1 MSEAI
6 KSGEKVE
13 FVALDKKELQSMLT
27 EAALKGASMA
37 CENMEK
43 RHMEK
48 LKKEKDRRI
57 HNTDLLLKQY
67 KTLRSGCKNA
77 VYKKTGKVKVDD
89 MIGEIMELDDDSVIV
104 ESIKRSA
111 ERTEIMLSHI
121 DKMLEVFRIYCS
133 KYGEKE
139 RREYK
144 VIKALYISKQSQ
156 TIKELA
162 KEYKVSEVTI
172 YADLKSA
179 KEKLSAL
186 FFGINGLKF
195 Y

>member
-1 MSEAI
+1 
-6 KSGEKVE
+6 
-13 FVALDKKELQSMLT
+13 
-27 EAALKGASMA
+27 
-37 CENMEK
+37 ME
-43 RHMEK
+43 M
-48 LKKEKDRRI
+48 
-57 HNTDLLLKQY
+57 
-67 KTLRSGCKNA
+67 
-77 VYKKTGKVKVDD
+77 
-89 MIGEIMELDDDSVIV
+89 DDDSVIV

-144 VIKALYISKQSQ
+144 VIKALYISKQRQ

-162 KEYKVSEVTI
+162 KEFEVSEVTI